1 MVNKSKELSGE
12 RRLISDYNLINCDI
26 FNLTKILSVF

>member
-1 MVNKSKELSGE
+1 MVNKLKELSGE
-12 RRLISDYNLINCDI
+12 KRLISDYKLIDCDI